1 MLSSDKDHKLLS
13 QLDFQK
19 KQNLNVKMIAVLKS
33 AGGAAGGSGTSA
45 LSAAANAS
53 GEVSVCCFCVLF
65 CWLLSNN
72 REVKLPY
79 STYTDTHKLKP

>member
-53 GEVSVCCFCVLF
+53 GEVSVCCFVGC
-65 CWLLSNN
+65 CQIIEKLSCHTALIQILTN
-72 REVKLPY
+72 
-79 STYTDTHKLKP
+79 